1 MLAFCL
7 LHMPKFSISQD
18 GEFVDKL
25 TLSNEHL
32 VATSRN
38 LNGGSTGNDILDFIA
53 HLGMLY
59 SVAPQQIQKFPP
71 EVVPQ
76 PGDILGG
83 AGALLADAFQVFMS
97 IYILCVSQ

>member
-1 MLAFCL
+1 MTKL
-7 LHMPKFSISQD
+7 SISQD

-25 TLSNEHL
+25 KLNDEHL
-32 VATSRN
+32 EATSRN
-38 LNGGSTGNDILDFIA
+38 LNGGSTGNDILDFVA
-53 HLGMLY
+53 HLGMVY

-83 AGALLADAFQVFMS
+83 AGALIADAFQVHLNNIIFT
-97 IYILCVSQ
+97 I

>member
-1 MLAFCL
+1 
-7 LHMPKFSISQD
+7 MPKLSISQD

-25 TLSNEHL
+25 KLNDEHL
-32 VATSRN
+32 AATSRN
-38 LNGGSTGNDILDFIA
+38 LNGGSTGNDILDFVA
-53 HLGMLY
+53 HLGMVY

-83 AGALLADAFQVFMS
+83 AGALLADAFQVHLNNIIFT
-97 IYILCVSQ
+97 I